1 MGRQELYYF
10 IADTHLGL
18 RYGDYQAREKVLA
31 SFLQQI
37 PKDAKAVY
45 LLGDIFDFWY
55 EYKDV
60 VPRGYTRT
68 LGALAALADA
78 GVEIHFFNGNHDIW
92 TYGYFEQELGF
103 IMERSQPAVVRLCGR
118 NFCLAHGDA
127 LAEGDRGYK
136 VLKSIFTCRILQ
148 RLFSCLHPRLAF
160 KFGYGWS
167 RHNRLAKGI
176 NYNFRGEDEP
186 IVQFAERF
194 QQSRKQNDRIDYF
207 IFGHY
212 HFDLDTGLKSGGR
225 LFLLGE
231 GINRFDYL
239 VFDGEKLEKRRY
251 FQKSEE

>member
-1 MGRQELYYF
+1 MDRRELYYF

-18 RYGDYQAREKVLA
+18 RYGDYQAREKVFA

-78 GVEIHFFNGNHDIW
+78 GVEVHFFNGNHDIW

-103 IMERSQPAVVRLCGR
+103 VMERNQPAVVRLCGK

-136 VLKSIFTCRILQ
+136 VLKSVFTCRFLQ

-176 NYNFRGEDEP
+176 NYRFRGEDEP

-194 QQSRKQNDRIDYF
+194 QQRRGQNDRIDYF

-212 HFDLDTGLKSGGR
+212 HFDLDTELKGGGR

-239 VFDGEKLEKRRY
+239 LFDGRSLRKLY
-251 FQKSEE
+251 YSQKIE

>member
-1 MGRQELYYF
+1 MDRRELYYF

-18 RYGDYQAREKVLA
+18 RYGDYQAREKVFA

-136 VLKSIFTCRILQ
+136 VLKSIFTCRT
-148 RLFSCLHPRLAF
+148 F

-167 RHNRLAKGI
+167 SHNRLAKGI